1 MTATHVNQPMPTY
14 LDIAEP
20 ALSPKLQRLALV
32 NVCLGQFMSALDSRS
47 VIVALPTISIYFNS
61 SMALLQWIPLAYQL
75 TIIGFVLSM
84 ARLGGHLGRKK
95 IYALGFLLLPLGS
108 ACFWLSTC

>member
-1 MTATHVNQPMPTY
+1 MTATHVKQPMPTY
-14 LDIAEP
+14 LDIAET

-47 VIVALPTISIYFNS
+47 VIVALPTISIYFTS
-61 SMALLQWIPLAYQL
+61 SLAVLQWIPLAYQL

-84 ARLGGHLGRKK
+84 ARLGDMAGCQK
-95 IYALGFLLLPLGS
+95 IFALRFLLIT
-108 ACFWLSTC
+108 LSS